1 MKKINDILSVL
12 LIFLI
17 HLSLNAQQAPIINA
31 KIKGKVTDSQTNE
44 ILIGASISIKGTTNG
59 AFTNEDGEFLLLTGQ
74 KLPLTLLVS

>member
-1 MKKINDILSVL
+1 MKKINNILSVL

-44 ILIGASISIKGTTNG
+44 ILIGASI
-59 AFTNEDGEFLLLTGQ
+59 
-74 KLPLTLLVS
+74 